1 MFFPFSEG
9 VEVTCN
15 QNDIQVQINRSVQLA
30 LDPNNLHLIDNNCR
44 PSSSNGSFINFNI
57 TLGTCGTFVVI
68 SNDGV
73 NSFYRN
79 EIINNSTNTTEFD
92 IICSYIREPTQLGT
106 GEWYSVHLWVGV
118 CHWDTESFT
127 LYQTMISLICNPA
140 YPRLEKLHYRSPTCE
155 N

>member
-1 MFFPFSEG
+1 MRAGFIKLIIIYEIYGIFPPLPEG

-15 QNDIQVQINRSVQLA
+15 QNDIHVQINRSVHA
-30 LDPNNLHLIDNNCR
+30 GLDPNGLHLIDNQCL

-57 TLGTCGTFVVI
+57 TLGTCGTLVVF

-73 NSFYRN
+73 KSFYRN

-106 GEWYSVHLWVGV
+106 G
-118 CHWDTESFT
+118 
-127 LYQTMISLICNPA
+127 
-140 YPRLEKLHYRSPTCE
+140 R
-155 N
+155 